1 MEIKL
6 NEATRNR
13 PAGDRIID
21 APFVL
26 TNLQTVIDKLKAEDA
41 WADNSRNAM
50 TVFKSDGFT
59 SVVIGLHKGESLN
72 DNEVEALAFF
82 QVLEGN
88 VQLTMGEENVK
99 TDAGKGE
106 LLAVHRELS
115 YTVKATE
122 DSFLLM
128 TITGE

>member
-6 NEATRNR
+6 NESTRNR

-21 APFVL
+21 APFVS
-26 TNLQTVIDKLKAEDA
+26 TNLETVIDKLKAEDA

-59 SVVIGLHKGESLN
+59 VVVIGLHEGETMG
-72 DNEVEALAFF
+72 DNEVEAIAFF

-88 VQLTMGEENVK
+88 VQLTMGEEGVS
-99 TDAGKGE
+99 TEAGKGE
-106 LLAVHRELS
+106 LLSVHRQLN
-115 YTVKATE
+115 YTLKATE

-128 TITGE
+128 TLTGE